1 MNLALDVNTILTTM
15 VLGGIVWILKGQAD
29 NSTAAALAVQK
40 HEVTDREMVEL
51 RARVVAAEAAIAE
64 VSIRVAHL
72 EGSKQT

>member
-1 MNLALDVNTILTTM
+1 MNLTLDVNTILTSL
-15 VLGGIVWILKGQAD
+15 VLGGIVWILKGQSA
-29 NSTAAALAVQK
+29 NNTASALAVQR
-40 HEVTDREMVEL
+40 HETAEREMVEL